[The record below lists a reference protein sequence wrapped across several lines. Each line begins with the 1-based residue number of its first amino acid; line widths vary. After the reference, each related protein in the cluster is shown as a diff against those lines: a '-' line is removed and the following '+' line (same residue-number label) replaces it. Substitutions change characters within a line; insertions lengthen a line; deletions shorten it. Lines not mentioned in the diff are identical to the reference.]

1 MSRIKDLAKNT
12 LIITIGRISTQ
23 FITFLLLPLYTAL
36 LTTEEYG
43 TVDLITTLV
52 QLFIPIVSLMIDQG
66 VFRYLLSSENENTKK
81 EVISNAF
88 FLLLGLNF
96 VFIIIYLLL

>member
-52 QLFIPIVSLMIDQG
+52 
-66 VFRYLLSSENENTKK
+66 
-81 EVISNAF
+81 
-88 FLLLGLNF
+88 
-96 VFIIIYLLL
+96 

>member
-1 MSRIKDLAKNT
+1 MNRSEELTKNT
-12 LIITIGRISTQ
+12 FIITLGRVSTQ

-52 QLFIPIVSLMIDQG
+52 QFIVPVMSLMVDQG
-66 VFRYLLSSENENTKK
+66 VFRDLLNS
-81 EVISNAF
+81 
-88 FLLLGLNF
+88 
-96 VFIIIYLLL
+96 